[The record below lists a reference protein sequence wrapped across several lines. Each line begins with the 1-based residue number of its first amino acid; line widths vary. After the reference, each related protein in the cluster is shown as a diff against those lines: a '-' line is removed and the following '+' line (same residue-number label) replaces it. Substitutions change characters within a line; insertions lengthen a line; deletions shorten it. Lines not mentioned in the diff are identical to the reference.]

1 MLQEAHGMPAST
13 LCAVTGSF
21 SYTGKYIT
29 RLLLAGGHRV
39 RTLTG
44 HPTRPNEFGARV
56 DVRPLN
62 FDRPGELADSL
73 EGVDVLFNT
82 YWIRFERGKH
92 TFAGAVANTRALIAA
107 AESAGVRRL
116 VHVSIANATAAPHL
130 PYYAGKAA
138 LEESVKASSMS
149 HAIIRPTVIFGDED
163 ILINNIT
170 WILRRFPVFGAP
182 GDGSYRMRPIFV
194 KDMAQLAVSLAY
206 RDDDVTVDA
215 VGPETF
221 TFDEWLKLLATTVGS
236 RTRIVHLSPTLALWA
251 SRAIGLVMRDVV
263 LTSDEVKGLMAD
275 LLVTDGPATGETR
288 LTDWLQEH
296 KDQVGKRY
304 TSEVARH
311 FD

>member
-1 MLQEAHGMPAST
+1 MPDSN

-21 SYTGKYIT
+21 SYSGKYIT
-29 RLLLAGGHRV
+29 RRLLADGHRV

-44 HPTRPNEFGARV
+44 HPNRSNEFGGTV
-56 DVRPLN
+56 EVRPLN
-62 FDRPGELADSL
+62 FQRPDELASSL
-73 EGVDVLFNT
+73 DGVDVLFNT
-82 YWIRFERGKH
+82 YWIRFERGAQ

-107 AESAGVRRL
+107 AERAGARRL

-149 HAIIRPTVIFGDED
+149 HAIIRPTVIFGGED

-170 WILRRFPVFGAP
+170 WILRRFPLFGAP
-182 GDGSYRMRPIFV
+182 GDGSYRMRPISV
-194 KDMAQLAVSLAY
+194 EDMAKLAVSLAG
-206 RDDDVTVDA
+206 RGDNVTVDA

-221 TFDEWLKLLATTVGS
+221 AFDEWLSLLATTVGS
-236 RTRIVHLSPTLALWA
+236 RTRVVHLPPALALWA

-288 LTDWLQEH
+288 LTDWLREH
-296 KDQVGKRY
+296 HDQVGKRY
-304 TSEVARH
+304 ASEVARH